1 MCVFAL
7 GEFPRAMF
15 PPPIIESHIMD
26 VEFDGRNIELA
37 LWDSVGQE
45 EYERLRALAYHDSH
59 VILICYAIDM
69 PDSLEN
75 VVEKV

>member
-1 MCVFAL
+1 
-7 GEFPRAMF
+7 
-15 PPPIIESHIMD
+15 MD
-26 VEFDGRNIELA
+26 VEFDGRKIELA